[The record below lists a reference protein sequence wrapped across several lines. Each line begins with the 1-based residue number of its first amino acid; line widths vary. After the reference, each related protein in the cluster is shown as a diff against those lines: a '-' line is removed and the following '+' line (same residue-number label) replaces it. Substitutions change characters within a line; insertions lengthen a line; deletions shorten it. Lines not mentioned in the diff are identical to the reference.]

1 LKINFPEMPYTINP
15 DRSQPWNGLPELPI
29 GEEHYRTLDVYEQ
42 LVNSKAA
49 IARLQGRSSAIPNQG
64 MLINTI
70 SLQEAKAS
78 SAVENI
84 FTTDDELYKA
94 FSDNPNQVQQGPSK
108 EILHYRES
116 LWEGYNY
123 LKQTRTFSRE
133 YLELVYKKI
142 TGETDGIRRPFAQIY
157 IRQGGT
163 GSNAGTAVYTPPR
176 GAGIVEAKID
186 NLLAFLNDDHQFNI
200 DPLIKMA
207 IGHLQF
213 EAIHPF
219 RDGNGRTGRILNIH
233 YLVEKGLLDLP
244 ILFLSKYILEHKEG
258 YYDAL
263 AGVTQRASWKDWI
276 IYMLKAVEVTSN
288 DTYYKINDIISTRDA
303 ILDVVRTE
311 TGIARPEALIEVI
324 FTNPFTKVRHFTEK
338 GIFAE
343 NTARQYLKRL
353 TDMGILEMKSVGGNH
368 YFVNLELHRILSQ

>member
-1 LKINFPEMPYTINP
+1 MSYIINP
-15 DRSQPWNGLPELPI
+15 DRNKPWNGLPELPI
-29 GEEHYRTLDVYEQ
+29 QEEYYKTLDIYEQ
-42 LVNSKAA
+42 LVASKAA
-49 IARLQGRSSAIPNQG
+49 IARLQGRSAAIPNQG

-94 FSDNPNQVQQGPSK
+94 FSDNPAQVQQGASK
-108 EILHYRES
+108 EVLHYRES

-123 LKQTRTFSRE
+123 LKQAHSFSRE
-133 YLELVYKKI
+133 YLELIYKRV
-142 TGETDGIRRPFAQIY
+142 TGENDSFRKPFAQIY
-157 IRQGGT
+157 IRRGGS
-163 GSNAGTAVYTPPR
+163 GPNAGTAVYTPPR
-176 GAGIVEAKID
+176 GEGIVEAKID
-186 NLLAFLNDDHQFNI
+186 NLLAFMNDDKQYNV

-244 ILFLSKYILEHKEG
+244 ILFLSKYILEHKED

-263 AGVTQRASWKDWI
+263 SGVTQRGAWSNWI
-276 IYMLKAVEVTSN
+276 VYMLKAVEVTSN
-288 DTYYKINDIISTRDA
+288 DTYFKINDILATRDA
-303 ILDVVRTE
+303 ILEHLKTRTD
-311 TGIARPEALIEVI
+311 ISRPEALVEII
-324 FTNPFTKVRHFTEK
+324 FTNPFTKVKHFTEK

-343 NTARQYLKRL
+343 NTARQYLKKL
-353 TDMGILEMKSVGGNH
+353 TDLGIVEMKSIGGNH

>member
-1 LKINFPEMPYTINP
+1 MSYTINP
-15 DRSQPWNGLPELPI
+15 DRSKPWNGLPELPI
-29 GEEHYRTLDVYEQ
+29 GEEYYRDLDVFEQ
-42 LVNSKAA
+42 LANSKAA
-49 IARLQGRSSAIPNQG
+49 IARLQGRSAAIPNQG

-116 LWEGYNY
+116 LWEGYY
-123 LKQTRTFSRE
+123 HLKQSPTFSLE
-133 YLELVYKKI
+133 YLELIYKKI
-142 TGETDGIRRPFAQIY
+142 TGENDGIRKPFAQIY
-157 IRQGGT
+157 IKQGGT
-163 GSNAGTAVYTPPR
+163 GPNAGTAVYTPPR
-176 GAGIVEAKID
+176 GAGIIEAKID
-186 NLLAFLNDDHQFNI
+186 NLLTFINDDHQFNI

-219 RDGNGRTGRILNIH
+219 RDGNGRTGRIFNIH
-233 YLVEKGLLDLP
+233 YLVEKGMLDLP
-244 ILFLSKYILEHKEG
+244 ILFLSKYILENKED
-258 YYDAL
+258 YYAAL
-263 AGVTQRASWKDWI
+263 TGVTQRASWKKWI
-276 IYMLKAVEVTSN
+276 TYMLKAVEVTSN

-303 ILDVVRTE
+303 ILDAVRTE
-311 TGIARPEALIEVI
+311 TDIARPEALVEVI

-343 NTARQYLKRL
+343 NTARLYLKKL
-353 TDMGILEMKSVGGNH
+353 TDMGIVEMKSIGGNH